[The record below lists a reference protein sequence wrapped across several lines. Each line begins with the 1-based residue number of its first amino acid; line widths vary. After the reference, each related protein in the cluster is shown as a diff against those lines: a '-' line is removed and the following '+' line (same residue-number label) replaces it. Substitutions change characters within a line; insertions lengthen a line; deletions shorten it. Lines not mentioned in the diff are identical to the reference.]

1 VQRHALGM
9 LFAVLA
15 AALSALAGYSF
26 AGAADGRRL
35 IVGLAAVPVAVWLAT
50 LSASAFRRR
59 RR

>member
-1 VQRHALGM
+1 MQRHALGL

-15 AALSALAGYSF
+15 AALAAVAAYAF
-26 AGAADGRRL
+26 AGAEEAGRFV
-35 IVGLAAVPVAVWLAT
+35 VGAAALAVAAWLAT